1 MSFYAGLDLGQSAD
15 FTALAVVQDVKE
27 MNETTTPGKPERR
40 LLLRHLE
47 RYPLRTPYPEIASQA
62 GALMRDPHLSPNI
75 FDGVGIARQAPA
87 ARGGRHGSR
96 AGRHRPP
103 NNQGLALHGRDHHRG
118 IRPTAPPRRRDL
130 ARPKRDL
137 VAALEVPFHAGTL
150 KVAEG
155 LQLWPARK
163 EELINFRRKINMK
176 TAFDSKE
183 HWRERHQAEAG
194 HCHQDTRAHL
204 P

>member
-1 MSFYAGLDLGQSAD
+1 MDA
-15 FTALAVVQDVKE
+15 
-27 MNETTTPGKPERR
+27 P
-40 LLLRHLE
+40 
-47 RYPLRTPYPEIASQA
+47 
-62 GALMRDPHLSPNI
+62 
-75 FDGVGIARQAPA
+75 GVGRDATDLLTTKGLRFTGVTITGDKAHCT
-87 ARGGRHGSR
+87 GGYSWRV
-96 AGRHRPP
+96 
-103 NNQGLALHGRDHHRG
+103 
-118 IRPTAPPRRRDL
+118 
-130 ARPKRDL
+130 PKRDL